1 MHPPADVDSAAFAL
15 EIDALLAE
23 DTALAGLSPAAAAM
37 AGAVAGAVAGAP
49 RATPPGDAP
58 SSSPA
63 GCSGPARPPRQS
75 PLPPPRRA
83 GKNTSAARHSNVERA
98 RRERLNSLIREVNK

>member
-1 MHPPADVDSAAFAL
+1 MHPPAEVDSAAFAL

-37 AGAVAGAVAGAP
+37 AGAVAGAP

>member
-37 AGAVAGAVAGAP
+37 AGAVAGAP

>member
-1 MHPPADVDSAAFAL
+1 MHPPAEVDSAALAL

-37 AGAVAGAVAGAP
+37 AGAVAGAP